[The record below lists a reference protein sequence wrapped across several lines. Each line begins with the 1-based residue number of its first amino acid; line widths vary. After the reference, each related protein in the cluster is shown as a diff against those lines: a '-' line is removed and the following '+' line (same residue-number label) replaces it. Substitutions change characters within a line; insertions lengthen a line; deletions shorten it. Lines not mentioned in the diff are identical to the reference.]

1 MVRLKVVAT
10 CASATHG
17 GFPTRLHLE
26 LFGRED
32 SFCAEHGDE
41 SVCWNVGAVHGDVV
55 VSGRC
60 PRVAV
65 SRAHA
70 LLDSL
75 AAAHA
80 HSPPGM
86 ASPEVEA
93 PEVVHVGRMYGPV
106 AALAPLA
113 ASLLHEALVQRQVV
127 ADAVAPARRLRVAII
142 GEFAL
147 YPLVD
152 VGEDELPGRALED
165 RQRDERDVR

>member
-1 MVRLKVVAT
+1 MKVVAT
-10 CASATHG
+10 CVSAKHG
-17 GFPTRLHLE
+17 GFPTRLHFE
-26 LFGRED
+26 LVSRED
-32 SFCAEHGDE
+32 SLCTEHGDE
-41 SVCWNVGAVHGDVV
+41 SVCWNVGAVHRDVV

-60 PRVAV
+60 PSVAIP
-65 SRAHA
+65 RAHA
-70 LLDSL
+70 LLNSF

-80 HSPPGM
+80 HPPPGM

-93 PEVVHVGRMYGPV
+93 LEVIHIGRMYGPV
-106 AALAPLA
+106 AAFAALA

-142 GEFAL
+142 GKFAL

-152 VGEDELPGRALED
+152 VGEYELLGRALED